1 MLIKLNILKYIDKL
15 VILTILFLFFS
26 CHNSSDIS
34 FKNFDIVNLAE
45 SSYGDEFIVL
55 DVRTNQERANG
66 FLANSTHIDFYD
78 EFFLDKLN
86 LLEKTKPI
94 CIYCMVGGRSSKAAN
109 KIVKAGFN
117 EVYNLNGGFLK
128 WSNNNLPIEIPE
140 KTNEVTTQQYNKS
153 FLDSAI
159 NSNPNLL
166 LYVSTKWCAPCKKMN
181 PVIDSLSKNYIKE
194 LTVLKLDL
202 DQNMFLNEVYD
213 MQSIPLFVLYKNN
226 QQVWLKN
233 GIIAYGE
240 LATKL

>member
-1 MLIKLNILKYIDKL
+1 
-15 VILTILFLFFS
+15 
-26 CHNSSDIS
+26 
-34 FKNFDIVNLAE
+34 
-45 SSYGDEFIVL
+45 
-55 DVRTNQERANG
+55 
-66 FLANSTHIDFYD
+66 
-78 EFFLDKLN
+78 
-86 LLEKTKPI
+86 
-94 CIYCMVGGRSSKAAN
+94 MVGGRSSKAAN

-159 NSNPNLL
+159 NSNSNLL

-194 LTVLKLDL
+194 LKVLKIDL
-202 DQNMFLNEVYD
+202 DQNMFLNEIYD
-213 MQSIPLFVLYKNN
+213 IQSIPLFVLYKNN

-240 LATKL
+240 LATQL

>member
-1 MLIKLNILKYIDKL
+1 MLIKLNILKFMNKL
-15 VILTILFLFFS
+15 VILTILFLLFS

-45 SSYGDEFIVL
+45 SSYSDEFIVL
-55 DVRTNQERANG
+55 DVRTSQERANG

-78 EFFLDKLN
+78 EAFLDKLN
-86 LLEKTKPI
+86 LLDKTKPI
-94 CIYCMVGGRSSKAAN
+94 YVYCMVGGRSSKAAN
-109 KIVKAGFN
+109 KIVKSGFN

-140 KTNEVTTQQYNKS
+140 KINEVTTQQYNKS

-194 LTVLKLDL
+194 LKVLKLDL
-202 DQNMFLNEVYD
+202 DQNVFLNEIYD
-213 MQSIPLFVLYKNN
+213 IQSIPLFVLYKNN

>member
-1 MLIKLNILKYIDKL
+1 MLIKLNILKFMNKL
-15 VILTILFLFFS
+15 VILTILFLLFS

-55 DVRTNQERANG
+55 DVRTSQERANG

-78 EFFLDKLN
+78 EAFLDKLN
-86 LLEKTKPI
+86 LLDKKKPI
-94 CIYCMVGGRSSKAAN
+94 YVYCMVGGRSSKAAN
-109 KIVKAGFN
+109 KIVKSGFN

-128 WSNNNLPIEIPE
+128 WSNNNLPIEIAE
-140 KTNEVTTQQYNKS
+140 KINEVTTQQYNKS

-181 PVIDSLSKNYIKE
+181 PVIDSLSKNYTKE
-194 LTVLKLDL
+194 LKVLKLDL
-202 DQNMFLNEVYD
+202 DQNVFLNEVYD
-213 MQSIPLFVLYKNN
+213 IQSIPLIVLYKNN

-240 LATKL
+240 IATKL

>member
-1 MLIKLNILKYIDKL
+1 MLIKLNILKFMNKL
-15 VILTILFLFFS
+15 VILTILFLLFS

-55 DVRTNQERANG
+55 DVRTSQERANG

-78 EFFLDKLN
+78 EAFIDKLN
-86 LLEKTKPI
+86 LLDKTKPI
-94 CIYCMVGGRSSKAAN
+94 YVYCMVGGRSSKAAN
-109 KIVKAGFN
+109 KIVKSGFN

-140 KTNEVTTQQYNKS
+140 KINEVTTQQYNKS

-181 PVIDSLSKNYIKE
+181 PVIDSLSKNYTKE
-194 LTVLKLDL
+194 LKVLKLDL
-202 DQNMFLNEVYD
+202 DQNVFLNEVYD
-213 MQSIPLFVLYKNN
+213 IQSIPLIVLYKNN

>member
-1 MLIKLNILKYIDKL
+1 MLIKLNILKFMNKL
-15 VILTILFLFFS
+15 VILTILFLLFS

-55 DVRTNQERANG
+55 DVRTSQERANG

-78 EFFLDKLN
+78 EAFLDKLN
-86 LLEKTKPI
+86 LLDKTKPI
-94 CIYCMVGGRSSKAAN
+94 YVYCMVGGRSSKAVN
-109 KIVKAGFN
+109 KIVKSGFN

-140 KTNEVTTQQYNKS
+140 KINEVTTQQYNKS

-181 PVIDSLSKNYIKE
+181 PVIDSLSKNYTKE
-194 LTVLKLDL
+194 LKVLKLDL
-202 DQNMFLNEVYD
+202 DQNVFLNEVYD
-213 MQSIPLFVLYKNN
+213 IQSIPLIVLYKNN

>member
-1 MLIKLNILKYIDKL
+1 MLIKLNILKYMNKL
-15 VILTILFLFFS
+15 GILTILFLLFS

-45 SSYGDEFIVL
+45 SSYADEFIVL

-78 EFFLDKLN
+78 EAFLDKLN
-86 LLEKTKPI
+86 LLDKTKPI
-94 CIYCMVGGRSSKAAN
+94 YVYCMVGGRSSKAAN
-109 KIVKAGFN
+109 KIVKSGFN

-140 KTNEVTTQQYNKS
+140 KINEVTTQQYNKS

-181 PVIDSLSKNYIKE
+181 PVIDSLSKNYTKE
-194 LTVLKLDL
+194 LKVLKLDL
-202 DQNMFLNEVYD
+202 DQNVFLNEVYD
-213 MQSIPLFVLYKNN
+213 IQSIPLIVLYKNN

>member
-1 MLIKLNILKYIDKL
+1 MLIKLNILKYMNKL
-15 VILTILFLFFS
+15 GILTILFLLFS

-45 SSYGDEFIVL
+45 SSYADEFIVL

-78 EFFLDKLN
+78 EAFLDKLN
-86 LLEKTKPI
+86 LLDKTKPI
-94 CIYCMVGGRSSKAAN
+94 YVYCMVGGRSSKAVN
-109 KIVKAGFN
+109 KIVKSGFN

-181 PVIDSLSKNYIKE
+181 PVIDSLSKNYTKE
-194 LTVLKLDL
+194 LKVLKLDL

-213 MQSIPLFVLYKNN
+213 IQSIPLIVLYKNN

-240 LATKL
+240 IATKL

>member
-1 MLIKLNILKYIDKL
+1 MLIKLNILKFMNKL
-15 VILTILFLFFS
+15 VILTILFLLFS

-55 DVRTNQERANG
+55 DVRTSQERANG

-78 EFFLDKLN
+78 EAFLDKLN
-86 LLEKTKPI
+86 LLDKTKPI
-94 CIYCMVGGRSSKAAN
+94 YVYCMVGGRSSKAAN
-109 KIVKAGFN
+109 KIVKSGFN

-140 KTNEVTTQQYNKS
+140 KINEVTTQQYNKS

-181 PVIDSLSKNYIKE
+181 PVIDSLSKNYTKE
-194 LTVLKLDL
+194 LKVLKLDL
-202 DQNMFLNEVYD
+202 DQNVFLNEVYD
-213 MQSIPLFVLYKNN
+213 IQSIPLIVLYKNN

-240 LATKL
+240 IATKL

>member
-1 MLIKLNILKYIDKL
+1 MLIKLNILKYMNKL
-15 VILTILFLFFS
+15 VILTILFLLFS

-45 SSYGDEFIVL
+45 SSYSDEFIVL
-55 DVRTNQERANG
+55 DVRTKQERANG

-78 EFFLDKLN
+78 EAFLDKLN
-86 LLEKTKPI
+86 LLDKTKPLY
-94 CIYCMVGGRSSKAAN
+94 IYCMVGGRSSKAAN

-117 EVYNLNGGFLK
+117 EVYNLSGGFLK

-140 KTNEVTTQQYNKS
+140 KINEVTTQQYNKS

-213 MQSIPLFVLYKNN
+213 IQSIPLFVLYKNN

>member
-1 MLIKLNILKYIDKL
+1 MLIKLNILKYMNML
-15 VILTILFLFFS
+15 VIPTILFLLFS

-55 DVRTNQERANG
+55 DVRTSQERANG

-78 EFFLDKLN
+78 EAFLDKLN
-86 LLEKTKPI
+86 LLDKTKPI
-94 CIYCMVGGRSSKAAN
+94 YVYCMVGGRSSKAVN
-109 KIVKAGFN
+109 KIVKSGFN

-140 KTNEVTTQQYNKS
+140 KINEVTTQQYNKS

-181 PVIDSLSKNYIKE
+181 PVIDSLSKNYTKE
-194 LTVLKLDL
+194 LKVLKLDL
-202 DQNMFLNEVYD
+202 DQNVFLNEVYD
-213 MQSIPLFVLYKNN
+213 IQSIPLIVLYKNN

-240 LATKL
+240 IATKL

>member
-1 MLIKLNILKYIDKL
+1 MLIKLNILKYMNKL
-15 VILTILFLFFS
+15 IILIVLFLLFS
-26 CHNSSDIS
+26 CHNSTDIS
-34 FKNFDIVNLAE
+34 FENIDIVNLAE
-45 SSYGDEFIVL
+45 SSYADEFIVL

-78 EFFLDKLN
+78 EAFLDKLN
-86 LLEKTKPI
+86 LLDKTKPI
-94 CIYCMVGGRSSKAAN
+94 YVYCMVGGRSSKAAN
-109 KIVKAGFN
+109 KIVKSGFN

-140 KTNEVTTQQYNKS
+140 KTNEVITQQYNIS

-159 NSNPNLL
+159 NTNPNLL

-181 PVIDSLSKNYIKE
+181 PVIDSLSKNYTKE
-194 LTVLKLDL
+194 LKVLKLDL

-213 MQSIPLFVLYKNN
+213 IQSIPLIVLYKNN

-240 LATKL
+240 IATKL

>member
-1 MLIKLNILKYIDKL
+1 
-15 VILTILFLFFS
+15 
-26 CHNSSDIS
+26 
-34 FKNFDIVNLAE
+34 
-45 SSYGDEFIVL
+45 
-55 DVRTNQERANG
+55 
-66 FLANSTHIDFYD
+66 
-78 EFFLDKLN
+78 
-86 LLEKTKPI
+86 
-94 CIYCMVGGRSSKAAN
+94 MVGGRSSKAAN

-140 KTNEVTTQQYNKS
+140 KINEVTTQQYNKS

-181 PVIDSLSKNYIKE
+181 PVIDSLSKNYTKE
-194 LTVLKLDL
+194 LKVLKLDL
-202 DQNMFLNEVYD
+202 DQNVFLNEIYD
-213 MQSIPLFVLYKNN
+213 IQSIPLFVLYKNN

>member
-1 MLIKLNILKYIDKL
+1 MLIKLNILKYMSKL
-15 VILTILFLFFS
+15 VLLNILFLFFS
-26 CHNSSDIS
+26 CQNISNIS
-34 FKNFDIVNLAE
+34 FKNIDIVNLPQA
-45 SSYGDEFIVL
+45 SYADEFIVL

-78 EFFLDKLN
+78 VAFLDKLN
-86 LLEKTKPI
+86 LLDKTKPI
-94 CIYCMVGGRSSKAAN
+94 YIYCMVGGRSSKAAN
-109 KIVKAGFN
+109 KILKAGFN

-128 WSNNNLPIEIPE
+128 WSNNNLLIEIPE

-153 FLDSAI
+153 FLDSTI
-159 NSNPNLL
+159 NSNSNLL

-194 LTVLKLDL
+194 LKVLKLDL
-202 DQNMFLNEVYD
+202 DQNMFLNEVYNI
-213 MQSIPLFVLYKNN
+213 QSIPFFVLYKNN

-240 LATKL
+240 LVKKL

>member
-1 MLIKLNILKYIDKL
+1 MLIKLNILKYMNRLI
-15 VILTILFLFFS
+15 ILTILFLLFS

-45 SSYGDEFIVL
+45 SSYADEFIVL
-55 DVRTNQERANG
+55 DVRTSQERANG

-78 EFFLDKLN
+78 EAFLDKLN
-86 LLEKTKPI
+86 LLDKTKPI
-94 CIYCMVGGRSSKAAN
+94 YVYCMVGGRSSKAAN
-109 KIVKAGFN
+109 KIVKSGFN

-140 KTNEVTTQQYNKS
+140 KINEVTTQQYNKS

-194 LTVLKLDL
+194 LKVLKLDL
-202 DQNMFLNEVYD
+202 DQNVFLNEVYD
-213 MQSIPLFVLYKNN
+213 IQSIPFFVLYKKN

>member
-1 MLIKLNILKYIDKL
+1 MLIKLNILKYMSKL
-15 VILTILFLFFS
+15 VLLNILFLFFS
-26 CHNSSDIS
+26 CQNISNIS
-34 FKNFDIVNLAE
+34 FKNIDIVNLPQA
-45 SSYGDEFIVL
+45 SYPDEFIVL

-78 EFFLDKLN
+78 EAFLDKLN
-86 LLEKTKPI
+86 LLDKTKPI
-94 CIYCMVGGRSSKAAN
+94 YIYCMVGGRSSKAAN
-109 KIVKAGFN
+109 KILKAGFN

-128 WSNNNLPIEIPE
+128 WSNNNLLIEIPE

-153 FLDSAI
+153 FLDSTI
-159 NSNPNLL
+159 NSNSNLL

-194 LTVLKLDL
+194 LKVLKLDL
-202 DQNMFLNEVYD
+202 DQNVFLNEVYD
-213 MQSIPLFVLYKNN
+213 IQSIPFFVLYKNN

-240 LATKL
+240 LAKKL